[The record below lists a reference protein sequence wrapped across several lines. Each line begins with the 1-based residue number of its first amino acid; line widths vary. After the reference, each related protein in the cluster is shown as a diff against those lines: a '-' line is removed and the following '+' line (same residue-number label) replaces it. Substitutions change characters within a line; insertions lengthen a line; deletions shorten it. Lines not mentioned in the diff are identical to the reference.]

1 MEKKL
6 NKKIDRV
13 GIFFGGKSSEHE
25 ISLLS
30 AEAVINAID
39 KEKHQV
45 VLIGITREG
54 QWKFF
59 DGNSGD
65 VADGSWEEKGK
76 PISVNEACEMID
88 FAFPVLHGPFGED
101 GRIQGL
107 FETMNIP
114 YAGSGVMS
122 SALCMD
128 KAFAKEIFLQNGI
141 PTVDSLL
148 VTKRLIDE
156 DMELVVRR
164 CQDRFSYPVFVKPAN
179 LGSSLGISKAG
190 DKFQLKAALRLAAQY
205 DRRVL
210 VEQGINAREIECA
223 IIGNDQPVT
232 SGVGEISA
240 AHDFYDYEAKYT
252 DESGTEIH
260 IPADIEES
268 LVERIRA
275 YAERA
280 YRALDCAGFA
290 RADFLIDK
298 DSNEIFLSEFNTI
311 PGCTKYSMFPML
323 WKQQGIDFTEI
334 IERIVRFGYERHHVE
349 NNW

>member
-1 MEKKL
+1 MEQNL
-6 NKKIDRV
+6 NKKIDRI

-39 KEKHQV
+39 RDKHQV
-45 VLIGITREG
+45 VLIGITRKG
-54 QWKFF
+54 NWKLFN
-59 DGNSGD
+59 GLPTD
-65 VADGSWEEKGK
+65 VANGGWEEKGEF
-76 PISVNEACEMID
+76 ISVNDACKMID

-107 FETMNIP
+107 FEMMDIP

-128 KAFAKEIFLQNGI
+128 KAFAKEIFVQNEI
-141 PTVDSLL
+141 PTVDYLL
-148 VTKRLIDE
+148 VTKRLIVE
-156 DMELVVRR
+156 DMELVIRR
-164 CQDRFSYPVFVKPAN
+164 CQDRLKYPVFVKPAN
-179 LGSSLGISKAG
+179 LGSSLGISKANG
-190 DKFQLKAALRLAAQY
+190 KFQLKAALRLAAQY

-210 VEQGINAREIECA
+210 VEQGVNAREIECA
-223 IIGNDQPVT
+223 IIGNDQPIT

-240 AHDFYDYEAKYT
+240 THDFYDYEAKYT

-260 IPADIEES
+260 IPANIDASI
-268 LVERIRA
+268 VERIRA

-280 YRALDCAGFA
+280 YKALDCAGFA

-298 DSNEIFLSEFNTI
+298 ESNEIFLSEFNTI

-323 WKQQGIDFTEI
+323 WKEQGINFTEV
-334 IERIVRFGYERHHVE
+334 IERIVRLGYERHHVE